1 MDLPIGT
8 IVNVLAVACG
18 STLGLVL
25 RHGLPE
31 RMRGIV
37 FQGIGICTLLI
48 GMQMALKVQNLLVLV
63 FAVLLGGLLGE
74 WGRLEDH
81 LRSLGDRLKKRMRN
95 SEGRFTE
102 GLLMAFLI
110 FCVGSMTVVGAL
122 EEGTRGNPQLLYV
135 KSVLDGFT
143 SIALAA
149 TYGVGVLFSIIPL
162 LIYQVALTLLA
173 GAAEPLLSEVVI
185 NQMSAVGGVLIL
197 GIGLNVLELKP
208 VRVTNFL
215 PALFIVIPLQ
225 IYFAPLLEGLSGG
238 S

>member
-1 MDLPIGT
+1 M
-8 IVNVLAVACG
+8 
-18 STLGLVL
+18 
-25 RHGLPE
+25 
-31 RMRGIV
+31 

-74 WGRLEDH
+74 WARLEDR
-81 LRSLGDRLKKRMRN
+81 LQEAGESLKKRLGS
-95 SEGRFTE
+95 SEGKFTE

-149 TYGVGVLFSIIPL
+149 TYGAGVLFSVIPL

-173 GAAEPLLSEVVI
+173 SAAQPLLSDVI
-185 NQMSAVGGVLIL
+185 ISQMSAVGGVLIL
-197 GIGLNVLELKP
+197 GIGLNVLDIKKI
-208 VRVTNFL
+208 RVTNFL
-215 PALFIVIPLQ
+215 PALFIIIPLQ

>member
-1 MDLPIGT
+1 MELPLGT
-8 IVNVLAVACG
+8 IVNALAVILG
-18 STLGLVL
+18 SSVGLLL
-25 RHGLPE
+25 RRGLPE

-48 GMQMALKVQNLLVLV
+48 GMQLALKVENLLVLV

-74 WGRLEDH
+74 WARLED
-81 LRSLGDRLKKRMRN
+81 RLKDLGERLRQRLKS

-122 EEGTRGNPQLLYV
+122 EEGTTGNPQLLYV

-149 TYGVGVLFSIIPL
+149 TYGIGVLFSVVPL
-162 LIYQVALTLLA
+162 LLYQIGLTLLA
-173 GAAEPLLSEVVI
+173 GAIEPLLGAAVLS
-185 NQMSAVGGVLIL
+185 QMTAVGGVLIL
-197 GIGLNVLELKP
+197 GIALNVLEIRT

-215 PALFIVIPLQ
+215 PALLIVVPLQ
-225 IYFAPLLEGLSGG
+225 IYAAPWL
-238 S
+238 

>member
-1 MDLPIGT
+1 MELPLGT
-8 IVNVLAVACG
+8 IVNALAVILG
-18 STLGLVL
+18 SSVGLLL
-25 RHGLPE
+25 RRGLPE

-48 GMQMALKVQNLLVLV
+48 GMQLALKVENLLVLV

-74 WGRLEDH
+74 WARLED
-81 LRSLGDRLKKRMRN
+81 RLKDLGERLRQRLKS

-122 EEGTRGNPQLLYV
+122 EEGTTGNPQLLYV

-149 TYGVGVLFSIIPL
+149 TYGIGVLFSVVPL
-162 LIYQVALTLLA
+162 LLYQIGLTLLA
-173 GAAEPLLSEVVI
+173 GAIEPLLGAAVLS
-185 NQMSAVGGVLIL
+185 QMTAVGGVLIL
-197 GIGLNVLELKP
+197 GIALNVLEIRT

-215 PALFIVIPLQ
+215 PALLIVVPLQ
-225 IYFAPLLEGLSGG
+225 IYAAPWLERLGSGG
-238 S
+238 

>member
-1 MDLPIGT
+1 MELPVGT
-8 IVNVLAVACG
+8 IVNALAVICG
-18 STLGLVL
+18 SLLGLLL

-31 RMRGIV
+31 RLREIV

-48 GMQMALKVQNLLVLV
+48 GMQMALKVQNLLVVV

-74 WGRLEDH
+74 SARLEDR
-81 LRSLGDRLKKRMRN
+81 LRALGDRLKQRMKS
-95 SEGRFTE
+95 SEGKFTE

-149 TYGVGVLFSIIPL
+149 PYGLGVLFSVVPL
-162 LIYQVALTLLA
+162 LLYQVALTLLA
-173 GAAEPLLSEVVI
+173 GAAQPLLSDVLI
-185 NQMSAVGGVLIL
+185 SQMSAVGGVLIL
-197 GIGLNVLELKP
+197 GIGLNVLEIKT

-225 IYFAPLLEGLSGG
+225 LWFAPLLDRLTG
-238 S
+238 SA